1 MVFESKETN
10 LKITLSKLNRLRF
23 NGKKLH
29 YVEDYYPIIIK
40 LLNNKPMGATD
51 LGYFLG
57 KCRETVHRYLRHML
71 KKDMIEKIPGTG
83 KYQKKGQGFTAR
95 YLALLISTKHEFN
108 QCYTIQK
115 WLRHVRKTKSG
126 LNDVNSF
133 RRLCM
138 GKWTSDF
145 KINPDTWI
153 HPETTETCIDI
164 LLSHFGRTELSQG
177 HRAIIR
183 HFLKFGLGLNIS
195 TEEAKSLGIGGHK
208 DFVGKHASIS
218 FQNGQYDKAKSY
230 LQENYSQKDFI
241 LFGVKFWTFCRPSI
255 VYTIKTNQLL
265 FYDRELEYIQINGQ
279 CLVRAYFL
287 NGKRVSV
294 NPELDSISNDMYPI
308 TRKTQRICH
317 IPDLF
322 EYKTKT
328 SYPKFIFDEEIVS
341 KLELYVNHRHKNN
354 FEYLFWDDNVKFTF
368 ENYTDIVEH
377 HVALFNEIL
386 KDVFYN
392 IGCVGELFEHR
403 ANYALRHVGVQ
414 HWLEITKYNFD
425 LVAEMGWEDMNTLR
439 QWYGRRT
446 RTSFENQILQMM

>member
-1 MVFESKETN
+1 MMIFESRETN
-10 LKITLSKLNRLRF
+10 LKITLSKLNKLRF

-40 LLNNKPMGATD
+40 LLNNKPMGATE

-57 KCRETVHRYLRHML
+57 KCRETVHRYLRPML
-71 KKDMIEKIPGTG
+71 KKNMIEKIPGTG

-108 QCYTIQK
+108 QCHTIQK

-133 RRLCM
+133 RRLCL
-138 GKWTSDF
+138 GKWTPDF
-145 KINPDTWI
+145 RINPDTWI
-153 HPETTETCIDI
+153 HPETTETCIDV
-164 LLSHFGRTELSQG
+164 LLNHFGRTELSQG

-183 HFLKFGLGLNIS
+183 HFLMFGLGLNIS
-195 TEEAKSLGIGGHK
+195 AEGAKSIGIGGHK
-208 DFVGKHASIS
+208 DFVGKYASVS
-218 FQNGQYDKAKSY
+218 FQNGQYEKAKLY
-230 LQENYSQKDFI
+230 LQENYSQKDLI
-241 LFGVKFWTFCRPSI
+241 LFGVKFWTFFRPSI
-255 VYTIKTNQLL
+255 VYTIKTSQLL

-279 CLVRAYFL
+279 NLVRAYFL
-287 NGKRVSV
+287 NGKRVST
-294 NPELDSISNDMYPI
+294 NPDLDSISSDVYTI

-328 SYPKFIFDEEIVS
+328 SYPKFIFDEKIVR
-341 KLELYVNHRHKNN
+341 KLESYANHLRKNN
-354 FEYLFWDDNVKFTF
+354 FEYIFWDDNVKFTF

-377 HVALFNEIL
+377 HVGMFNKIL

-392 IGCVGELFEHR
+392 IGCVWEVFEHR
-403 ANYALRHVGVQ
+403 ANYELRHVGVQ

-425 LVAEMGWEDMNTLR
+425 LVAEMGWEDMSTLR
-439 QWYGRRT
+439 Q
-446 RTSFENQILQMM
+446 